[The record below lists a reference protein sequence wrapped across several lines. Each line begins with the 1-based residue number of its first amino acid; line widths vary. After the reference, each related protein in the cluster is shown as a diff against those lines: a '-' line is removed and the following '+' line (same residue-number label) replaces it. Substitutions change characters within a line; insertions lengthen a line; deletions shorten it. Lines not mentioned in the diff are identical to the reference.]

1 MYLSFDTETTGLPRN
16 WKAPLTDLDNWPR
29 LVEIAWVL
37 FDESGREL
45 EAEAHL
51 IKPNGFSIP
60 GEATEI
66 HGISH
71 DEAMSSGSDLQT
83 VLSAFTGAVQNSAA
97 VISHN
102 VSFDEKIV
110 GAEMLRNKM
119 SNVLGSA
126 TKVCTKEISTDYC
139 RLPGKYGYKWPT
151 LQELHQVLFSVGFS
165 ETHRAADDARVC
177 AKCFFELKRLG
188 VSPA

>member
-1 MYLSFDTETTGLPRN
+1 MYLAFDTETTGLPRN
-16 WKAPLTDLDNWPR
+16 WKAPVTDLENWPR

-37 FDESGREL
+37 FDESGRESK
-45 EAEAHL
+45 AEGHL

-60 GEATEI
+60 GEATKI
-66 HGISH
+66 HGISP

-83 VLSAFTGAVQNSAA
+83 VLSAFNGAVQNSVV

-119 SNVLGSA
+119 PNVLGA
-126 TKVCTKEISTDYC
+126 AKKACTKEISTDYC

-177 AKCFFELKRLG
+177 AKCFFELKRRG
-188 VSPA
+188 VSPD